1 MFLDNKRLYLGN
13 ITLPS
18 RGKGETRLRFQ
29 NNAAAAHSLGVCAA
43 PDRALE

>member
-1 MFLDNKRLYLGN
+1 MLLDNKRLYLGN

-29 NNAAAAHSLGVCAA
+29 NNAAAHSLGVCAA